1 VTRIKICGMTR
12 SQDLEEALSSGADA
26 VGFVVQIPGSRRSL
40 TAEAAGSLIRKVP
53 VFVKSVAVIAPSDAE
68 EAAFLG
74 RTTGADVLQIHT
86 PLPPEELDRLRRDVM
101 QKVVAAVPALPG
113 ALEQALLLSESVDA
127 LLLDTYRAGKF
138 GGTGEVH
145 DWSVS
150 ARVVQRLDLPVILA
164 GGLHPGNV
172 RQAVETVRPYAV
184 DVSSGVETDGHKDP
198 SKVRSFIQEV
208 RRCQTN

>member
-1 VTRIKICGMTR
+1 MTRVKICGMTR
-12 SQDLEEALSSGADA
+12 AEDLQGALDLGADA

-40 TAEAAGSLIRKVP
+40 TAGAAGSLIRRVP
-53 VFVKSVAVIAPSDAE
+53 IFVKSVAVIAPTDRE
-68 EAAFLG
+68 EAVHLG
-74 RTTGADVLQIHT
+74 RATGADVLQVHT
-86 PLPPEELDRLRRDVM
+86 SLPPEEMARLREDVC

-113 ALEQALLLSESVDA
+113 ALERALELSESVDA
-127 LLLDTYRAGKF
+127 ILLDTYRAGTL

-150 ARVVQRLDLPVILA
+150 ARVVEQLDLPVILA

-172 RQAVETVRPYAV
+172 RQAVEMVRPYAV
-184 DVSSGVETDGHKDP
+184 AVASGVESDGRKDP

-208 RRCQTN
+208 RRCPTN